1 QLRGQVEIVAHPVPL
16 GAQVGDVVSGH
27 RSGGAD
33 PPDEVKVVA
42 GQPAVLVWVV
52 GDQPQPADTSG
63 SRARAVQV
71 TRWLLDRRA
80 RTRSAMRRNGRPWA
94 SANARVCSPES
105 GTPSSPTSSVMTP
118 K

>member
-1 QLRGQVEIVAHPVPL
+1 MAHPVPL

-52 GDQPQPADTSG
+52 GDQPQPADTEAG
-63 SRARAVQV
+63 E
-71 TRWLLDRRA
+71 DRRA
-80 RTRSAMRRNGRPWA
+80 DAVVAGVDRQPERGVGVDRVVAALLQRVRPQLVAQPDPAAFVPRVGTR
-94 SANARVCSPES
+94 
-105 GTPSSPTSSVMTP
+105 
-118 K
+118 